1 MRRLLRIFFLYSYVT
16 IDKMYLSDK
25 ESPACALKN
34 NRAGFI
40 SDSIVISCSVFCIS
54 GTPGCL
60 RRTIVFCPEIFSAGG
75 TNHGHTISIFLPCGT
90 AIIIRV
96 ITFGLISALIA
107 AAVSCVFLILIA
119 AVVPGI
125 IRTSIAAV
133 IPGIIR
139 ILITAVVTALVSGI
153 ILRILIS
160 GIIFWHFLGSFLYSR
175 RSCLVGT
182 TKKVCVFFFNL
193 FTKTKRSAVEKP
205 VIHLLFCNNFHK
217 FLLSAF

>member
-1 MRRLLRIFFLYSYVT
+1 
-16 IDKMYLSDK
+16 MYLSDK

-139 ILITAVVTALVSGI
+139 ILITAVVLGIIKILVTAVVTALVSGI